1 MLPLDEELS
10 DKNKHLRGSHSH
22 ACAVKPGIGEKPS
35 LSSCAKFVFRMGI
48 TYFSLNA
55 LMY

>member
-1 MLPLDEELS
+1 MLPLDKELS